1 MDKLKNWFI
10 KFYQK
15 QKYLFHKDY
24 AFDAIPYSIRN
35 PDNFDKHPT
44 ALICEG
50 VLIRNSAGKVEV
62 GENSQIGPYTVIFA
76 GRLGVFIGKNVII
89 APHVVIAAGNHNY
102 RDLERPMRFSTAFSS
117 GPIII
122 GNDVWIGANSTIT
135 DGITIGDGAVI
146 GANSVITH
154 DVAPFDIVAGV
165 PARIIRNRKGM
176 D

>member
-1 MDKLKNWFI
+1 MDKFRRWLN

-15 QKYLFHKDY
+15 QKHPFRKDY
-24 AFDAIPYSIRN
+24 AFDAAPYSVRN
-35 PDNFDKHPT
+35 MDNFDKHPT

-50 VLIRNSAGKVEV
+50 VLIRNGSGKVEI
-62 GENSQIGPYTVIFA
+62 GENSQVGPYTIIFA
-76 GRLGVFIGKNVII
+76 GRLGVFIGKNVMI
-89 APHVVIAAGNHNY
+89 APHVVIAAGNHDY

-146 GANSVITH
+146 GANSAVTH
-154 DVAPFDIVAGV
+154 DVASFDIVAGV
-165 PARIIRNRKGM
+165 PARIIRNRKEI